1 MASASL
7 DVCVVASFA
16 IPNGF
21 DCTGVFLTCLILSAK
36 FHDIFELAKS
46 VFAAGMRSFLRL
58 WSRALAWARDDLAK
72 EFTEADLLVHD
83 ETNLAQAFLLSQLY
97 HPEFPEPMGVFYV
110 DDSRPSYNDQ
120 LHSQVDEVLTKHGE
134 ADLQKLITGSDT
146 WTVA

>member
-72 EFTEADLLVHD
+72 EFTEADLP
-83 ETNLAQAFLLSQLY
+83 TSLAGTLLFFCPSFPLICSRSFLLAS
-97 HPEFPEPMGVFYV
+97 GCTIIC
-110 DDSRPSYNDQ
+110 R
-120 LHSQVDEVLTKHGE
+120 KE
-134 ADLQKLITGSDT
+134 AYASPNF
-146 WTVA
+146 